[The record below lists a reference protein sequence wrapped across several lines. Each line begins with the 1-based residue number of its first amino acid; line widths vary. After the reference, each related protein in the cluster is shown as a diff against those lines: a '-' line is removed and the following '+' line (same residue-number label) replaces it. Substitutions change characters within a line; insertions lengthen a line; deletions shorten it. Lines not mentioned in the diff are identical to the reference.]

1 MGVIERAV
9 SSIEE
14 IVSVTLKIGRDLG
27 GERSLWHRGHTCPDH
42 VLKASLP
49 RQLDDSK
56 RLLPMEQRLI
66 TRFRQRSLPYW
77 PAGYPQNDWEQLFAM
92 QHHGLPTRLLDW
104 SENLFVAL
112 YFASLRHEHVV
123 EGEEM
128 GCSPVLWIL
137 DPIGWNQQAQQLKGF
152 TDVGILNT
160 DADDLKPYKPYMPT
174 ADTELMR
181 RYPQPLAIYGAHN
194 SPRITA
200 QRGTFTIT
208 GDSLDAMESFTEDH
222 KAQALW
228 KFTLDFPR
236 RQLQQD
242 LASLGFSESMIF
254 PDLASVAR
262 EVTAMEGLK

>member
-1 MGVIERAV
+1 MFSV
-9 SSIEE
+9 EE
-14 IVSVTLKIGRDLG
+14 IVATTLEIGRKLG
-27 GERSLWHRGHTCPDH
+27 PDRPLWHRGHTCPQH

-49 RQLDDSK
+49 RQIEDAK
-56 RLLPMEQRLI
+56 KLLPLEQRLI

-92 QHHGLPTRLLDW
+92 QHYGLPTRLLDW

-112 YFASLRHEHVV
+112 YFASLKHEHLVD
-123 EGEEM
+123 GK
-128 GCSPVLWIL
+128 PVDCPPILWIL
-137 DPIGWNQQAQQLKGF
+137 DPVGWNQQAQQLKGF

-160 DADDLKPYKPYMPT
+160 DAEDLKPYAPT
-174 ADTELMR
+174 GTELQR

-208 GDSLDAMESFTEDH
+208 GDSLESMETFAADH
-222 KAQALW
+222 KEQSLW
-228 KFTLDFPR
+228 KLALFISRED
-236 RQLQQD
+236 LQRD

-254 PDLASVAR
+254 PDLASVAK